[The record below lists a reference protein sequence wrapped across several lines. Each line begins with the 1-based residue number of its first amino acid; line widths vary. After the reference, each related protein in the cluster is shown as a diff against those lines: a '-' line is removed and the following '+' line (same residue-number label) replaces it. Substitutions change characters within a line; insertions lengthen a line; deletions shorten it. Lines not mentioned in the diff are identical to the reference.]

1 MFIFFLKTLVGG
13 FVLPTLII
21 FLIFAIHSAY
31 RSYRYYSTLS
41 DPKAKHFR
49 NWSHRD
55 RIDISRQIIPAF
67 WIGVCLYLAVSMFGG
82 VMMSSAVDDY
92 SKYNY
97 TITEAQ
103 ELTSIDNDGNI
114 YTYRAFEG
122 ESVYYTY
129 LTLSA
134 DGIMSTETHPVND
147 TVIVYSNQV
156 PHIEKRLPRY
166 GDWREWFFVC
176 SKSTR
181 AYLYIPE
188 GTDIA
193 KDYIVEK

>member
-1 MFIFFLKTLVGG
+1 MLIFFLKTLVGG

-31 RSYRYYSTLS
+31 CSYGYYSTLS
-41 DPKAKHFR
+41 DPKAKRFR
-49 NWSHRD
+49 NWSRRD
-55 RIDISRQIIPAF
+55 RVNIPRQIIPAF
-67 WIGVCLYLAVSMFGG
+67 WIGVCLYLAVGMFGG
-82 VMMSSAVDDY
+82 VMMSSVNED
-92 SKYNY
+92 Y
-97 TITEAQ
+97 TIAEAK
-103 ELTSIDNDGNI
+103 ELTSMDDDGNI

-129 LTLSA
+129 LTLSS
-134 DGIMSTETHPVND
+134 DGIINTENYPVND

-156 PHIEKRLPRY
+156 PHVEKRLPRY

-176 SKSTR
+176 AKSTR

-188 GTDIA
+188 GTDVA
-193 KDYIVEK
+193 KDYIMEK

>member
-31 RSYRYYSTLS
+31 CSYGYYSTLS
-41 DPKAKHFR
+41 DPKAKRFR

-55 RIDISRQIIPAF
+55 RVDIPRQIISAF
-67 WIGVCLYLAVSMFGG
+67 WIGVCLYVAVGLFGG
-82 VMMSSAVDDY
+82 VIMSSVNEDY
-92 SKYNY
+92 SKYDY
-97 TITEAQ
+97 TIAEAQ
-103 ELTSIDNDGNI
+103 ELTSMDDDGNI

-134 DGIMSTETHPVND
+134 DGITSTENYPVNS
-147 TVIVYSNQV
+147 TVVIYSNQV

-176 SKSTR
+176 TKSTR

-188 GTDIA
+188 GTDVA

>member
-1 MFIFFLKTLVGG
+1 MLIFFLKTLVGG

-31 RSYRYYSTLS
+31 CSYGYYSTLS
-41 DPKAKHFR
+41 DPKAKRFR

-55 RIDISRQIIPAF
+55 RVDIPRQIIPAF
-67 WIGVCLYLAVSMFGG
+67 WIGVCLYLVVGMFGG
-82 VMMSSAVDDY
+82 VIMSSIKEDY
-92 SKYNY
+92 SEYDY
-97 TITEAQ
+97 TITGAQ
-103 ELTSIDNDGNI
+103 ELTSMDDDGNI

-129 LTLSA
+129 LTLSS
-134 DGIMSTETHPVND
+134 DGITSTKNYPAND
-147 TVIVYSNQV
+147 TVVVYSNQV
-156 PHIEKRLPRY
+156 PHVEKRIPRY

-188 GTDIA
+188 GTDVA
-193 KDYIVEK
+193 KDYIMEK

>member
-31 RSYRYYSTLS
+31 CSYGYYSTLS

-49 NWSHRD
+49 NWSYRD
-55 RIDISRQIIPAF
+55 KVAIPRQIIPAF
-67 WIGVCLYLAVSMFGG
+67 WLGVCLYLTISLFGG
-82 VMMSSAVDDY
+82 VMMSSVKEDY
-92 SKYNY
+92 ADYDY
-97 TITEAQ
+97 TITGVQ
-103 ELTSIDNDGNI
+103 ELTSMDDDGYI

-134 DGIMSTETHPVND
+134 NGITSTENYPVNS
-147 TVIVYSNQV
+147 TVVIYSNQV
-156 PHIEKRLPRY
+156 PH
-166 GDWREWFFVC
+166 
-176 SKSTR
+176 
-181 AYLYIPE
+181 
-188 GTDIA
+188 
-193 KDYIVEK
+193 VESVSHVMVIGESGSLSVLSQHELIFIFQKEQM

>member
-13 FVLPTLII
+13 FLLPTLII

-31 RSYRYYSTLS
+31 TSYSYYSTLS
-41 DPKAKHFR
+41 DPKAKRFR

-55 RIDISRQIIPAF
+55 KVDIPRQIIPAF
-67 WIGVCLYLAVSMFGG
+67 WLGVCWYLAIGMFGG
-82 VMMSSAVDDY
+82 VIMSSAIEDY
-92 SKYNY
+92 SKYDY
-97 TITEAQ
+97 KIAEAQ
-103 ELTSIDNDGNI
+103 ELTSMDNDGCI

-134 DGIMSTETHPVND
+134 DGITSTKTYPVND

-156 PHIEKRLPRY
+156 PHVEKRIPRY
-166 GDWREWFFVC
+166 GDWREWFFIC

-181 AYLYIPE
+181 TYLYIPE
-188 GTDIA
+188 GTDVA

>member
-1 MFIFFLKTLVGG
+1 MLIFFLKTLVGG

-31 RSYRYYSTLS
+31 CSYGYYSTLS

-49 NWSHRD
+49 NWSYCD
-55 RIDISRQIIPAF
+55 RVNIPRQIIPAF
-67 WIGVCLYLAVSMFGG
+67 WIGVCLYLAVGVFGG
-82 VMMSSAVDDY
+82 VIMSSVNEDY
-92 SKYNY
+92 SRYDY
-97 TITEAQ
+97 TIAEAK
-103 ELTSIDNDGNI
+103 ELTSMDDDGNI
-114 YTYRAFEG
+114 YTYRAFKG

-129 LTLSA
+129 LTLST
-134 DGIMSTETHPVND
+134 DGIISTENYPVND

-166 GDWREWFFVC
+166 SDWREWFFVC

-188 GTDIA
+188 GTDVA